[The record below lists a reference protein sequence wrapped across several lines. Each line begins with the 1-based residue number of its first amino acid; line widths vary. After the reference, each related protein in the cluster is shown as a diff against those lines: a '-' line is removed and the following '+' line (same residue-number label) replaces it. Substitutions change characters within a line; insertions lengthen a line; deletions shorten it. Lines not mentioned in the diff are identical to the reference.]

1 MSMTGYGK
9 GEDENELYRFKTE
22 IKSVNH
28 RYNDISVKLPRQIS
42 YLEEDIKK
50 KAKEKLLRGKIDIY
64 INLEYL
70 GESQTDIQI
79 DKQLAK
85 SYYNMLA
92 ELKENLDL
100 EDEISL
106 NNILNIPDIVKTK
119 KREIDEEN
127 IWETLNNALN
137 LALENIINMRKI
149 EGVELKNDILS
160 KVDMIE
166 QYIDI
171 IEERS
176 PEVVIE
182 YKVKLNERIN
192 ELLDNDTVL
201 DKERLSTDVAFFA
214 DKASIDEEIVR
225 LKSHIKQLKLIL
237 EEDESIGRKLDFLI
251 QEFNREI
258 NTIGS
263 KSSDIIITSHV
274 VNLKSE
280 IEKIREQIQ
289 NIE

>member
-201 DKERLSTDVAFFA
+201 DKERLSTEVAFFA